1 MHVSCAEQ
9 LAQQLRPGARV
20 LDVGSGSG
28 YLTAIFAQLV
38 SPGGYVTGV
47 EVVPPLVERSRAALD
62 EDAAVREAR
71 AAGTEVSVHEVDAH
85 WGWPLNAPYDAIHVG
100 AGALRACYVRA
111 APLCCADLCA

>member
-1 MHVSCAEQ
+1 MHVACAEQ
-9 LAQQLRPGARV
+9 LAHQLRPGARV

-38 SPGGYVTGV
+38 SPGGHVTGV

-71 AAGTEVSVHEVDAH
+71 AGGTEVSVHEVDAH
-85 WGWPLNAPYDAIHVG
+85 WGWPPNAPYDAIHVG
-100 AGALRACYVRA
+100 AGALRACVRA
-111 APLCCADLCA
+111 RSTCVC